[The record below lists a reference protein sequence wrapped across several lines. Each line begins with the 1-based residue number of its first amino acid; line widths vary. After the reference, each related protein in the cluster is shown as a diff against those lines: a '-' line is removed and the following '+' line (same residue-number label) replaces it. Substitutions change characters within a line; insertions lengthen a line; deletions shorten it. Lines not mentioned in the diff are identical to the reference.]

1 MGNNNKKRQKKTQN
15 PHNKLSHN
23 KGMTLWGPRAKRNK
37 ARTAIRGKSARSGK
51 VKNTCNKKARKTIL
65 QNGQKKSPM
74 RGKKTQPTMSAPK
87 YNISLTQRQTK
98 TKHRHQK
105 RRTQQN
111 QHGEKDS
118 IKKKQQNSN
127 NDFALKNYIQSK
139 SNAGKTAKPC
149 HSIYQAKAN
158 KTTAAKQGQ
167 CRANA
172 HYL

>member
-1 MGNNNKKRQKKTQN
+1 M
-15 PHNKLSHN
+15 
-23 KGMTLWGPRAKRNK
+23 RA
-37 ARTAIRGKSARSGK
+37 
-51 VKNTCNKKARKTIL
+51 
-65 QNGQKKSPM
+65 
-74 RGKKTQPTMSAPK
+74 KKTQPTISAPK

-139 SNAGKTAKPC
+139 SNAEKTAQPC
-149 HSIYQAKAN
+149 HSIYQAKTKEKRA
-158 KTTAAKQGQ
+158 TKQGQ